1 MHNSAGVLAAAC
13 AFVVLAAHPAGAGA
27 QAGAASEPSAA
38 RPTRTNASWYG
49 AEHHGKRTASGEPY
63 DMHAMTAAHPT
74 LPFGTRVVVTNLKNG
89 RRVAL
94 RINDR
99 GPTIPGRGIDLSYA
113 AARALGA
120 VGAGV
125 VPVRIAPAP
134 PPAPVQTA
142 LRPTPF
148 D

>member
-1 MHNSAGVLAAAC
+1 MPGMQHSAGVLAAAC
-13 AFVVLAAHPAGAGA
+13 AFAVLASHPASADPPA
-27 QAGAASEPSAA
+27 KAAAEPGGSGK
-38 RPTRTNASWYG
+38 RTIASWYG
-49 AEHHGKRTASGEPY
+49 AEHHGKKTASGEPF
-63 DMHAMTAAHPT
+63 DMHALTAAHPT
-74 LPFGTRVVVTNLKNG
+74 LPFGSRVVVTNLKNG
-89 RRVAL
+89 RSVAV

-134 PPAPVQTA
+134 AVQTA
-142 LRPTPF
+142 LRTTPF